1 MGLRGEVFSWRVT
14 SANDRRTYF
23 VNLKENR
30 TGDLYMSIVE
40 SKKHGETEFE
50 RRQIMVFE
58 EDFGSFQVGMEKMFD
73 FIRDAKG
80 DKKKRFPRAEKTDD
94 E

>member
-1 MGLRGEVFSWRVT
+1 MGLRGEVYSWRVT

-30 TGDLYMSIVE
+30 TGDLYMEIVE
-40 SKKHGETEFE
+40 SKKHGEAEFE

-58 EDFGSFQVGMEKMFD
+58 EDFGSFQVGMEKTFD
-73 FIRDAKG
+73 FIRDRKG
-80 DKKKRFPRAEKTDD
+80 GKKWRPPKAEKSGD